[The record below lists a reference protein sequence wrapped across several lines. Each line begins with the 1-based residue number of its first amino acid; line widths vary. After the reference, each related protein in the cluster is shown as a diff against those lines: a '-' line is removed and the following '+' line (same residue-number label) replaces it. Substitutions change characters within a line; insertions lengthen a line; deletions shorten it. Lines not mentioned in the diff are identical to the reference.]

1 LVFGSRANQR
11 WRSRLIE
18 PHEDTRIILP
28 SERALRT
35 EWQLSVPVASTGLF
49 LLFGKVWLADLSNAM
64 WMSFLFLW
72 LFGAI
77 LLSAFGVV
85 RHADCLAIKLGEPF
99 GTLILTLAVVGMEV
113 MMISALMLTG
123 DPDPTMARDTMF
135 AVVMIVLNALF
146 GIALVAGGWRHREQS
161 YNLQGAMTFLTMLV
175 PLSVFGLVLPYYA
188 PANASPSLIM
198 LRAVTLLVTTI
209 GLYCVF
215 PAVQTRRHPD
225 YFHEAAGG
233 GHLSDEA
240 AEASEHAGF
249 EVRSVPWHSFLLI
262 AWLLPVILLAKK
274 LAVVLD
280 NGAERLGLPPAL
292 SGIVVALLILTPEGM
307 TGIRAALGNR
317 LQRSVNLLFGAGL
330 TTIALTVPAVI
341 LISLATGKSI
351 QLGLSLANQ
360 ILLGV
365 TLAVSTLTCITGRTN
380 VLNGF
385 IHLVLFITYFVLIF
399 EP

>member
-1 LVFGSRANQR
+1 MN
-11 WRSRLIE
+11 
-18 PHEDTRIILP
+18 TP
-28 SERALRT
+28 SASPLLRALRT
-35 EWQLSVPVASTGLF
+35 EWLLSVGVASAALF
-49 LLFGKVWLADLSNAM
+49 LVFGKVWLADLSNAV
-64 WMSFLFLW
+64 WMLFLFLW

-113 MMISALMLTG
+113 MMISALMLSG

-135 AVVMIVLNALF
+135 AVVMIVLNALL

-161 YNLQGAMTFLTMLV
+161 YNLQGAMTFLAMLV
-175 PLSVFGLVLPYYA
+175 PLAGFGLILPFYTTA
-188 PANASPSLIM
+188 TASPSLVT
-198 LRAVTLLVTTI
+198 LRAVTLMVTTI

-215 PAVQTRRHPD
+215 LAVQTRRHPD
-225 YFHEAAGG
+225 YFRESAGV
-233 GHLSDEA
+233 HVSDEA

-249 EVRSVPWHSFLLI
+249 DVRSIPFHSVLLI

-280 NGAERLGLPPAL
+280 NGADRLGAPPAL

-307 TGIRAALGNR
+307 AGVRAAWGNR

-341 LISLATGKSI
+341 IISLVTGKSL
-351 QLGLSLANQ
+351 QLGLSPVNQ
-360 ILLGV
+360 ILLAI
-365 TLAVSTLTCITGRTN
+365 TLVVSTLTCVTGRTN

-385 IHLVLFITYFVLIF
+385 IHLVLFVAYFVLIF
-399 EP
+399 EA